1 MKLSIYLYRFMAA
14 RVRKGSSFASGAG
27 CLWRQ
32 EEVIRRLLANDDV
45 IELYMPLKT
54 VVWPF
59 VIVNIIEMIFK
70 GLWDA
75 KLDACVLAKLHALW
89 LSSR

>member
-1 MKLSIYLYRFMAA
+1 M
-14 RVRKGSSFASGAG
+14 
-27 CLWRQ
+27 
-32 EEVIRRLLANDDV
+32 ANDDV

-75 KLDACVLAKLHALW
+75 KLDACVYVVSFTCYRFSELNECNDLKK
-89 LSSR
+89 